1 MSATGRFATI
11 PVTRI
16 IPPESCANAVGR
28 PLQPTFADHDRR
40 SGTLFGA
47 WFLPVSR
54 VHDVPKSP
62 GGWPADE
69 SFGPGLDI
77 RRSRTTHALNVVLQG
92 GPVAAEKAAA
102 AVPAPAWTALR
113 AGRGSAEPRP
123 ALSSI

>member
-16 IPPESCANAVGR
+16 IPPESCADPGGR

-69 SFGPGLDI
+69 SIVPRLDI
-77 RRSRTTHALNVVLQG
+77 RRRTPHALNVVLRN
-92 GPVAAEKAAA
+92 GPVAAETAAA

-123 ALSSI
+123 AFLY